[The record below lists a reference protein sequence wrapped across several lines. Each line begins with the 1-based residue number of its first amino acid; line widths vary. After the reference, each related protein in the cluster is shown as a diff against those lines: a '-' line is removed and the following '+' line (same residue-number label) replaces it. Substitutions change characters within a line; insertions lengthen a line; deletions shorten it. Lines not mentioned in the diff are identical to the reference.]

1 MFLVILFSLPVL
13 TCLWWALASG
23 RVRRFPWLR
32 GLLALLTMGNLA
44 YLVLVIA
51 SRRFGLRWD
60 VPLAVHIW
68 GYSWFLITLPFAVF
82 PITVAETLL
91 RLYRWIRPAP
101 PPPALESNAT
111 AEAPESDLSLAVTRR
126 QLLQAGV
133 AVFPLVLTGAATGR
147 GLIDHDEFR
156 IREINVPFPNLPKE
170 LDGFTIAHLS
180 DTHVGRFTNGKVLER
195 IVESMNGLDADLALV
210 TGDLIDSQLK
220 DLPPAVEMLSAIRAT
235 HGLYICEGNHD
246 LFEGPKEFE
255 RGLRDA
261 GLGFMLNESAV
272 INLNGKRLALS
283 GLQWGSR
290 GAGRG
295 AALEQN
301 FAALLATRPEADW
314 SILLAHHPHA
324 FDQAAEAGYPLT
336 LAGHTH
342 GGQLMLTPNFG
353 AGSAMFKYWSGLYRR
368 QEAALVVSNGV
379 GNWMPVRVNAPAE
392 IVRLRLLRGEPS
404 A

>member
-147 GLIDHDEFR
+147 GADRPRRIPHPRDQRPLPEPAEGTRWLHHRPPQRHPRGAIHEREGARAHRRID
-156 IREINVPFPNLPKE
+156 
-170 LDGFTIAHLS
+170 
-180 DTHVGRFTNGKVLER
+180 ER
-195 IVESMNGLDADLALV
+195 TRRGPRA
-210 TGDLIDSQLK
+210 GHRGLIDSQLK

-255 RGLRDA
+255 RGPARRRT
-261 GLGFMLNESAV
+261 GLHAERIRGHQPEREAPGVVRFAV
-272 INLNGKRLALS
+272 GLAR
-283 GLQWGSR
+283 GLAAARRSSR
-290 GAGRG
+290 TSPRSSPPVPRPIGPSSSRTIRTPSTRRRRPAIRSRWR
-295 AALEQN
+295 
-301 FAALLATRPEADW
+301 ATRT
-314 SILLAHHPHA
+314 
-324 FDQAAEAGYPLT
+324 AG
-336 LAGHTH
+336 
-342 GGQLMLTPNFG
+342 N
-353 AGSAMFKYWSGLYRR
+353 SC
-368 QEAALVVSNGV
+368 
-379 GNWMPVRVNAPAE
+379 
-392 IVRLRLLRGEPS
+392 
-404 A
+404 

>member
-13 TCLWWALASG
+13 TCLWWAFASR

-32 GLLALLTMGNLA
+32 GLLALLTLGNLA

-51 SRRFGLRWD
+51 SRRFGLKWD

-82 PITVAETLL
+82 PITVTETLL
-91 RLYRWIRPAP
+91 RLYKWFRHAP
-101 PPPALESNAT
+101 PPDIEPAAT

-133 AVFPLVLTGAATGR
+133 AVFPLVLTGAATGQ
-147 GLIDHDEFR
+147 GLLAHDEFR
-156 IREINVPFPNLPKE
+156 VREIDVPFPNLPKE

-180 DTHVGRFTNGKVLER
+180 DIHVGRFTNGKVLER
-195 IVESMNGLDADLALV
+195 IVESMNGLQADVAVV
-210 TGDLIDSQLK
+210 TGDLIDAELK
-220 DLPPAVEMLSAIRAT
+220 DLPAALETLCAVRAK
-235 HGLYICEGNHD
+235 HGLYVCEGNHD
-246 LFEGPKEFE
+246 LFESPARFE
-255 RGLRDA
+255 RDVRA
-261 GLGFMLNESAV
+261 SGLGFLLNESAV
-272 INLNGKRLALS
+272 INANGKRLALS
-283 GLQWGSR
+283 GLQWGIR
-290 GAGRG
+290 GGGRG

-301 FAALLATRPEADW
+301 FAALLETRPEADW

-324 FDQAAEAGYPLT
+324 FDQAADAGYPLT

-368 QEAALVVSNGV
+368 QDAALVVSNGV

>member
-283 GLQWGSR
+283 GLQWARAGLAAARRSSR
-290 GAGRG
+290 TSPRSSPPVPRPIGPSSSRTIRTPSTRRRRPAIRSRWR
-295 AALEQN
+295 
-301 FAALLATRPEADW
+301 ATRT
-314 SILLAHHPHA
+314 
-324 FDQAAEAGYPLT
+324 AG
-336 LAGHTH
+336 
-342 GGQLMLTPNFG
+342 N
-353 AGSAMFKYWSGLYRR
+353 SC
-368 QEAALVVSNGV
+368 
-379 GNWMPVRVNAPAE
+379 
-392 IVRLRLLRGEPS
+392 
-404 A
+404 